1 MNYYK
6 VIAKCGHVGRGH
18 YINKDFFVKAE
29 DGKEAARNVRFSPR
43 VKHDWKDAIVSVTL
57 ITKEEFIQGRKIFKS
72 DPYFNVTNSTEQR
85 LCGAVSREQVFEF
98 EKPERKRKDKDSIFY
113 KKILR
118 IQQKDLRAR
127 LAEVI

>member
-6 VIAKCGHVGRGH
+6 VVAKCGHVGRGH
-18 YINKDFFVKAE
+18 YIIKDFFVKAE
-29 DGKEAARNVRFSPR
+29 NGKEAARKVRFSPR

-57 ITKEEFIQGRKIFKS
+57 ITKEEFIKGRKLFKC

-85 LCGAVSREQVFEF
+85 LSGAVDYEHVLEY

-113 KKILR
+113 NKILR
-118 IQQKDLRAR
+118 IQQKDLRTR

>member
-29 DGKEAARNVRFSPR
+29 DGKEAARKVRFSPR

-57 ITKEEFIQGRKIFKS
+57 ITKEEFILGIELQKN
-72 DPYFNVTNSTEQR
+72 DLYFNVTNSTEQR
-85 LCGAVSREQVFEF
+85 LSGAVDYEQVFEF
-98 EKPERKRKDKDSIFY
+98 EKPERKKKDKSSIFY
-113 KKILR
+113 NKVLR
-118 IQQKDLRAR
+118 IQQKDLRTR